1 MKQYLYGRNPVKER
15 LSQKKVIHTL
25 YLQKGSDT
33 SNFEKLAKEQN
44 VPVVMLDKGQVKA
57 LVGGEANHQ
66 GVIAHIPNYT
76 FSSLI
81 TVIED
86 VKDKEHS
93 CIIVADGLEDPHNLG
108 AILRIADGAGV
119 DAVIF
124 GKHRSVSLTPTVA
137 KVSAGAIESVK
148 IIEVVNISQTL
159 KTLKDAGYW
168 IYGTEV
174 NNAIDYTKA
183 SLKGKV
189 VIVVGSEGQGMS
201 PLVKKHCDVLLSIP
215 MHGVVDSLNVSVA
228 CGILVYEVLRQRS

>member
-15 LSQKKVIHTL
+15 LSQKKLIHTL

-33 SNFEKLAKEQN
+33 SNFEKLANEQH
-44 VPVVMLDKGQVKA
+44 VPVVMLDKGHVKA
-57 LVGGEANHQ
+57 LVGEVNHQ

-76 FSSLI
+76 FSSLNN
-81 TVIED
+81 VLD
-86 VKDKEHS
+86 HVKHKEHS

-108 AILRIADGAGV
+108 AILRIVDGAGV
-119 DAVIF
+119 DALIF

-148 IIEVVNISQTL
+148 MIEVVNISQTL
-159 KTLKDAGYW
+159 KTLKEAGYW

-174 NNAIDYTKA
+174 KDAIDYTKA

-189 VIVVGSEGQGMS
+189 VIVIGSEGQGMS
-201 PLVKKHCDVLLSIP
+201 NLVKKHCDVLLRIP
-215 MHGVVDSLNVSVA
+215 MHGAVDSLNVAVA

>member
-15 LSQKKVIHTL
+15 LSQRKLIHTL

-33 SNFEKLAKEQN
+33 SNFEKLAIEQH
-44 VPVVMLDKGQVKA
+44 VPVVMLDKGQVKS
-57 LVGGEANHQ
+57 LVGEANHQ

-76 FSSLI
+76 LSSLNI
-81 TVIED
+81 VLDD
-86 VKDKEHS
+86 VKHKEHS

-108 AILRIADGAGV
+108 AILRIVDGAGV
-119 DAVIF
+119 DALIF

-148 IIEVVNISQTL
+148 MIEVVNISQTL
-159 KTLKDAGYW
+159 KTLKEAGYW

-174 NNAIDYTKA
+174 KDAIDYTKA

-189 VIVVGSEGQGMS
+189 VIVIGSEGQGMS
-201 PLVKKHCDVLLSIP
+201 NLVKKHCDVLLRIP
-215 MHGVVDSLNVSVA
+215 MHGAVESLNVAVA

>member
-15 LSQKKVIHTL
+15 LSQRKLIHTL
-25 YLQKGSDT
+25 YLQKGTDT
-33 SNFEKLAKEQN
+33 SNFEKLANEQH
-44 VPVVMLDKGQVKA
+44 VPVVMLDKGQVKS
-57 LVGGEANHQ
+57 LVGEANHQ

-76 FSSLI
+76 LSSLNI
-81 TVIED
+81 VLDD
-86 VKDKEHS
+86 VKHKEHS

-119 DAVIF
+119 DALIF

-148 IIEVVNISQTL
+148 MIEVVNISQTL
-159 KTLKDAGYW
+159 KTLKEAGYW

-174 NNAIDYTKA
+174 KDAIEYTKA

-201 PLVKKHCDVLLSIP
+201 NLVKKHCDVLLRIP
-215 MHGVVDSLNVSVA
+215 MHGAVDSLNVAVA